1 MSSRIEKNHWFIDEH
16 GMSIS
21 LMRFYVD
28 IRISRNDNFIFYH
41 LDVYSKGKIDLT
53 FNFYSLEDAVT
64 FTEQEIDK
72 SIDKKDILK
81 RYVRKFKDDE
91 FKPMPKVK
99 TIGTKRD

>member
-1 MSSRIEKNHWFIDEH
+1 MSRIEKNYWFVNEH

-41 LDVYSKGKIDLT
+41 LDVYSNGKTDLT
-53 FNFYSLEDAVT
+53 LNFYSLEDAVT
-64 FTEQEIDK
+64 FTEKEINK

-81 RYVRKFKDDE
+81 RYVKKFKGDE

-99 TIGTKRD
+99 TLGTKRD

>member
-1 MSSRIEKNHWFIDEH
+1 MWNQSSFIL
-16 GMSIS
+16 ILPS
-21 LMRFYVD
+21 LSFSFCHYHVD

-53 FNFYSLEDAVT
+53 LNFYSLEDAVM
-64 FTEQEIDK
+64 FTEKEIDN

-81 RYVRKFKDDE
+81 RYIKKFKGDE

-99 TIGTKRD
+99 TLGTKRD

>member
-1 MSSRIEKNHWFIDEH
+1 MSRIEKNHWFVNEH

-41 LDVYSKGKIDLT
+41 LDVYDDGKPDLT
-53 FNFYSLEDAVT
+53 FNFYSLEDAVM
-64 FTEQEIDK
+64 FTEEEIDK
-72 SIDKKDILK
+72 SIDKKDVLK
-81 RYVRKFKDDE
+81 RYIKKFKSDE

-99 TIGTKRD
+99 TLGTNKRD